1 MQNPNRELLEIAA
14 YRLRPLLPEIVFV
27 GGCAT
32 GLLVTDPG
40 AAPVR
45 VTYDVDVIA
54 EIVSYADY
62 TIFSE
67 RLRALGFDED
77 TREGAPVCRW
87 RNGSLTSDVMPLDER
102 ILGFSNRWYAEAMR
116 AAVNVEIPN
125 SLTLRAIT
133 APYFLG
139 TKIEAFRGRG
149 REDYLSSH
157 DLEDLITVVDGRAS
171 LLDEV
176 EASSSELRKYVGE
189 ALEAFLAEPRFL
201 DALPGYLLPDDANQA
216 RILQLMRRLRELAK
230 LGSPGTE

>member
-1 MQNPNRELLEIAA
+1 MSHPNLELLAA
-14 YRLRPLLPEIVFV
+14 AAERLRPLLPEIVFV

-32 GLLVTDPG
+32 ALLVTDPG

-45 VTYDVDVIA
+45 VTFDVDVIS

-67 RLRALGFDED
+67 RLRNLGFEED
-77 TREGAPVCRW
+77 TRENAPVCRW
-87 RNGSLTSDVMPLDER
+87 RYESLALDVMPLDAS

-116 AAVNVEIPN
+116 TSCDVRVSSN
-125 SLTLRAIT
+125 LTLRAIT

-139 TKIEAFRGRG
+139 TKMEAFRGRG
-149 REDYLSSH
+149 SGDFFASH

-171 LLDEV
+171 LVSEV
-176 EASSSELRKYVGE
+176 AESSADLRQYVGE
-189 ALEAFLAEPRFL
+189 AIRGLLTESRFL

-216 RILQLMRRLRELAK
+216 RIPQLMKSLRALAH
-230 LGSPGTE
+230 LSG